1 MADKKAEKTEAE
13 LRDEQRAQD
22 RADEEA
28 RQEKVGKAIAAY
40 NAQTVKDAE
49 DALKAQG

>member
-1 MADKKAEKTEAE
+1 MADKTQKTDAE

-28 RQEKVGKAIAAY
+28 RQAKVAKAIADF

-49 DALKAQG
+49 AALKAQG